1 MLSLNTLRTK
11 FGIVLSVVIALAL
24 LAFIFSL
31 RYEMGFGGNDP
42 KVGEI
47 NGDKILY
54 SEYYNEYEVT
64 KNNNG
69 GAEAYDEAADERFSS
84 SAWQSLIAKHAL
96 IPGFQK
102 MGVAVSEAE
111 RLSMLSGEHTSSVFF
126 SAFGNPMTGEYDVK
140 ALSEFLAQSE
150 GNLQM
155 QQLWNYIN
163 SQALLERQ
171 IAKYSGLVKGGAY
184 VNALEVADGVRN
196 ANNTFAGK
204 VVSRRYTSLPDSIF
218 SVSKSEIKKYYN
230 EHKNMYEQQPS
241 RTMSYVLFEVEAT
254 PEDMTAIE
262 NEVKGVAAEFAV
274 ADDVKAFV
282 RQNRHGSIDDRY
294 VSKDELSSAE
304 SAALMAGKTYGP
316 ELANDVW
323 TVARVLDSKI
333 VADSLKLSH
342 IVVSYNENKLADSL
356 YQVVKGGANFAEV
369 ARNHS
374 MVETATAGG
383 EIGTLPFSALPA
395 EFVAPLENA
404 RKGDIVKI
412 VSGNAIQIV
421 KVDGVKGRSKHV
433 KVARL
438 EYPVVASSATTR
450 NVHNSASSFAVAAN
464 GSVDKFNAA
473 ATEASVTPRVVDVMS
488 GERTVRGLEHSQEV
502 VRWAYNAE
510 VGDVSEIFKVDGDYV
525 VAVLTG
531 IDNEEFKP
539 LSEVESQI
547 KNAIMRDKKYAHI
560 VSEMSGATID
570 EVAAS
575 FGEEVTDFDGVTFG
589 SYYINGV
596 GVEPRLVGAIA
607 ATAEKDVV
615 SAPVKGNMGVYVYV
629 VTDIANAESQSAE
642 AEKVRLQAMAEGM
655 APQTAFF
662 AVQRMANVVD
672 LRSKYF

>member
-1 MLSLNTLRTK
+1 
-11 FGIVLSVVIALAL
+11 
-24 LAFIFSL
+24 
-31 RYEMGFGGNDP
+31 MGFGGNDP

-64 KNNNG
+64 KTNNG

>member
-1 MLSLNTLRTK
+1 MFSLNTLRTK
-11 FGIVLSVVIALAL
+11 FGIVLSIVIAFAL

-54 SEYYNEYEVT
+54 SEYYNEYETT

-84 SAWQSLIAKHAL
+84 GAWQSLIAKHAL
-96 IPGFQK
+96 IPGFKK

-111 RLSMLSGEHTSSVFF
+111 RMSMLSGEHTSSVFF
-126 SAFGNPMTGEYDVK
+126 SAFGNLMTGEYDVK

-150 GNLQM
+150 GNVQM
-155 QQLWNYIN
+155 QQVWNYIN

-171 IAKYSGLVKGGAY
+171 ISKYSGLVKGGAY
-184 VNALEVADGVRN
+184 VNALEVKDGVRN

-218 SVSKSEIKKYYN
+218 TVSKSEIKKYYN
-230 EHKNMYEQQPS
+230 EHKNMFEQQPS

-262 NEVKGVAAEFAV
+262 NEVKGVAAEFAE
-274 ADDVKAFV
+274 AEDIKAFV

-294 VSKDELSSAE
+294 VSKDELSTVE
-304 SAALMAGKTYGP
+304 SAALMAGKTFGP

-323 TVARVLDSKI
+323 TVARVLDSKV
-333 VADSLKLSH
+333 VADSLTLSH
-342 IVVSYNENKLADSL
+342 IVVSYNEDKLADSL
-356 YQVVKGGANFAEV
+356 YQVVKGGADFAEV

-374 MVETATAGG
+374 MVETANAGG

-395 EFVAPLENA
+395 DFVAPLEKA

-438 EYPVVASSATTR
+438 EYPVVASAATTR
-450 NVHNSASSFAVAAN
+450 NIHNSASSFAVSAN
-464 GSVDKFNAA
+464 GSVEKFNTAA
-473 ATEASVTPRVVDVMS
+473 DEASVTPRVVDVMN
-488 GERTVRGLEHSQEV
+488 GERTIRGLERSQEV

-525 VAVLTG
+525 VAVLTE
-531 IDNEEFKP
+531 IDNEEYKP
-539 LSEVESQI
+539 LSEVESQV

-560 VSEMSGATID
+560 VAEMSGATID
-570 EVAAS
+570 EVATS
-575 FGEEVTDFDGVTFG
+575 FGEEVADFDGVTFG

-607 ATAEKDVV
+607 ATSEKNVV

-629 VTDIANAESQSAE
+629 VTDIANAETQSAD

-655 APQTAFF
+655 APQASLF

>member
-1 MLSLNTLRTK
+1 MFSLNTLRTK

-111 RLSMLSGEHTSSVFF
+111 RLSMLSGEHTSSVYF

-150 GNLQM
+150 GNPQM

-342 IVVSYNENKLADSL
+342 IVVSYNEDKLADSL

-531 IDNEEFKP
+531 IDNDEFKP
-539 LSEVESQI
+539 VSEVESQI

>member
-1 MLSLNTLRTK
+1 
-11 FGIVLSVVIALAL
+11 
-24 LAFIFSL
+24 
-31 RYEMGFGGNDP
+31 MGFGGNDP

>member
-1 MLSLNTLRTK
+1 M
-11 FGIVLSVVIALAL
+11 
-24 LAFIFSL
+24 AFIFSL

-323 TVARVLDSKI
+323 T
-333 VADSLKLSH
+333 
-342 IVVSYNENKLADSL
+342 
-356 YQVVKGGANFAEV
+356 
-369 ARNHS
+369 
-374 MVETATAGG
+374 
-383 EIGTLPFSALPA
+383 P
-395 EFVAPLENA
+395 
-404 RKGDIVKI
+404 
-412 VSGNAIQIV
+412 
-421 KVDGVKGRSKHV
+421 
-433 KVARL
+433 
-438 EYPVVASSATTR
+438 
-450 NVHNSASSFAVAAN
+450 
-464 GSVDKFNAA
+464 
-473 ATEASVTPRVVDVMS
+473 
-488 GERTVRGLEHSQEV
+488 
-502 VRWAYNAE
+502 
-510 VGDVSEIFKVDGDYV
+510 
-525 VAVLTG
+525 
-531 IDNEEFKP
+531 
-539 LSEVESQI
+539 
-547 KNAIMRDKKYAHI
+547 
-560 VSEMSGATID
+560 
-570 EVAAS
+570 
-575 FGEEVTDFDGVTFG
+575 
-589 SYYINGV
+589 
-596 GVEPRLVGAIA
+596 
-607 ATAEKDVV
+607 
-615 SAPVKGNMGVYVYV
+615 
-629 VTDIANAESQSAE
+629 
-642 AEKVRLQAMAEGM
+642 
-655 APQTAFF
+655 
-662 AVQRMANVVD
+662 
-672 LRSKYF
+672 

>member
-1 MLSLNTLRTK
+1 MFSLNTLRTK

-304 SAALMAGKTYGP
+304 SAALMAGKTFGP

-342 IVVSYNENKLADSL
+342 IVVSYNEDKLADSL

>member
-1 MLSLNTLRTK
+1 MFSLNTLRTK

-184 VNALEVADGVRN
+184 VHALEVADGVRN

-323 TVARVLDSKI
+323 TVARVLDSKM

-342 IVVSYNENKLADSL
+342 IVVSYNEDKLADSL

-531 IDNEEFKP
+531 IDNDEFKP
-539 LSEVESQI
+539 VSEVESQI

>member
-1 MLSLNTLRTK
+1 MFSLNTLRTK

-575 FGEEVTDFDGVTFG
+575 FGEEVTNFDGVTFG

-642 AEKVRLQAMAEGM
+642 A
-655 APQTAFF
+655 
-662 AVQRMANVVD
+662 
-672 LRSKYF
+672 

>member
-1 MLSLNTLRTK
+1 MFSLNTLRTK

>member
-1 MLSLNTLRTK
+1 MFSLNTLRTK

-294 VSKDELSSAE
+294 VSTDELSSAE

-323 TVARVLDSKI
+323 TVARVLDSKM

-342 IVVSYNENKLADSL
+342 IVVSYNEDKLADSL

-531 IDNEEFKP
+531 IDNDEFKP
-539 LSEVESQI
+539 VSEVESQI

>member
-1 MLSLNTLRTK
+1 MFSLNTLRTK

-294 VSKDELSSAE
+294 VNKDELSSAE

-342 IVVSYNENKLADSL
+342 IVVSYNEDKLADSL

-488 GERTVRGLEHSQEV
+488 GERTIRGLEHSQEV

-539 LSEVESQI
+539 VSEVESQI

-607 ATAEKDVV
+607 ATSEKDVV

>member
-1 MLSLNTLRTK
+1 MFSLNTLRTK

-473 ATEASVTPRVVDVMS
+473 ATEASVTPRVVDV
-488 GERTVRGLEHSQEV
+488 QP
-502 VRWAYNAE
+502 
-510 VGDVSEIFKVDGDYV
+510 K
-525 VAVLTG
+525 
-531 IDNEEFKP
+531 
-539 LSEVESQI
+539 
-547 KNAIMRDKKYAHI
+547 
-560 VSEMSGATID
+560 
-570 EVAAS
+570 
-575 FGEEVTDFDGVTFG
+575 
-589 SYYINGV
+589 
-596 GVEPRLVGAIA
+596 EP
-607 ATAEKDVV
+607 
-615 SAPVKGNMGVYVYV
+615 S
-629 VTDIANAESQSAE
+629 
-642 AEKVRLQAMAEGM
+642 
-655 APQTAFF
+655 
-662 AVQRMANVVD
+662 
-672 LRSKYF
+672 

>member
-1 MLSLNTLRTK
+1 MFSLNTLRTK

-642 AEKVRLQAMAEGM
+642 A
-655 APQTAFF
+655 
-662 AVQRMANVVD
+662 
-672 LRSKYF
+672 

>member
-1 MLSLNTLRTK
+1 MFSLNTLRTK

-163 SQALLERQ
+163 AQALLERQ

-304 SAALMAGKTYGP
+304 SAALMAGKTFGP

-342 IVVSYNENKLADSL
+342 IVVSYNEDKLADSL